1 MSRLKLAAVFVLL
14 GPFACTLEAR
24 SAEPLTPLPEAPYR
38 ALEFDRTR
46 LGPAGWRLNPVPSD
60 WQTVSLDGT
69 WKYKE
74 LPLGKAA
81 KDPFANP
88 LDDAGIHEGYYKSDF
103 DDRGWDDFPVPWS
116 WYRAADGGRGKYVS
130 GKLAWYRRTFEL
142 KPSQLAG
149 GRRIVLDFRGVAA
162 QADVWVN
169 GRKAGP
175 RHVGRYDSF
184 QYDVTPLARAGAN
197 TLAVRVYEW
206 RGDTSYRR
214 RDVGGIYQPVRLLA
228 VPSPLFSNRMMVTS
242 LVERKMIEVEAEF
255 VNPTG
260 SAVTRKLT
268 AEVAHWP
275 TGRVANTLPLRAVA
289 IAPGRHWLQLG
300 RIALPNPVPWSPDN
314 PHLYT
319 LRLADEQ
326 GRSVGLQRFGF
337 RDFRARGEW
346 LYLNGKKFK
355 PRGFTFSVR
364 TLSLLHNRD
373 GDTEML
379 LRFMKS
385 LGINMIRPHS
395 GTGMRRE
402 TFYNLCDEIGIAVYE
417 DWSGCCYAH
426 RTGDRNR
433 SDNLLSSWPVYEAHV
448 RDYYSHPCLVMWS
461 FGNEFYE
468 GQGGTYYSAN
478 VDKLYGLL
486 KDLDRQG
493 RPICGSTGRYN
504 IGLIQSGLLKERTD
518 VLDDHQYRGATVG
531 SWQDNIDHIEKYAR
545 AAFKFYGRP
554 KPKIDCEYAV
564 PGDNLRYRTLTFK
577 RLFPAFQL
585 DPASA
590 EFKRRYI
597 DFLTSKTAEIGGYIR
612 GKLNYCSP
620 RIYVTDEAECRR
632 LYSQKLF
639 KRVVEVYRRAGTRC
653 LGGHTNAQYYDLLL
667 PPGAWGNTASA
678 YGKPGPIPQ
687 GRTEWFVMPLAFTVK
702 RVYNPVLVS
711 AGVFN
716 QHPLPGSKQTVPIFV
731 TNDLNEPGTFEVEAQ
746 LRLGD
751 STPVALPRLAFGT
764 MEGMTQKSI
773 PLTFVVPRPA
783 ATARGKLELHLFK
796 NGERVGDN
804 DYPVTVVADDSTPI
818 PPGGK
823 VALYDSAERVFRGL
837 ITDTT
842 TQALKAVGCRP
853 EPLKSFD
860 ELDRYRLLIIGAN
873 SFDKTLIDAGERIHR
888 WVKNGGKI
896 LCFEQRLCGKVPFYP
911 NYSIVA
917 GSSATY
923 VSMSVPTHPLFRGLE
938 QEDFDNWFGQR
949 GYAFEFALNPL
960 NEGLV
965 AVAPTGSHNDR
976 EDARPVI
983 ADVKLGKGQIVF
995 SQLTVTKRSASDGVA
1010 RACLRNLLHY
1020 ALRDGVSRFALELPE
1035 QAFTKSLYV
1044 EDKDALFID
1053 LRRAANRGF
1062 RDDVQGDRK
1071 GGWTDFGAS
1080 GDFREIPT
1088 GPSRLQGKVPFR
1100 IIDPASNGG
1109 KSCIVLKGEKRPYF
1123 PDKVVGIPVGAKLN
1137 SVYIL
1142 HTAMYAKPGPS
1153 VRYVFHYANGE
1164 TREFVATTGRD
1175 IPDWWRPKD
1184 RANAIV
1190 VFRAGKKGLYMSE
1203 FANPLPKVEIKTMD
1217 IVSYGKSIPVVVAV
1231 TGRKRFV
1238 SVVAG
1243 QGEE

>member
-1 MSRLKLAAVFVLL
+1 MSRLKLMAVCVAFGQFV
-14 GPFACTLEAR
+14 CTLA
-24 SAEPLTPLPEAPYR
+24 APCAQPLDPHPEAPYR
-38 ALEFDRTR
+38 PLEFNRTK
-46 LGPAGWRLNPVPSD
+46 LGPAGWRLNPVPPD
-60 WQTVSLDGT
+60 WRTASLDGT
-69 WKYKE
+69 WKYRE
-74 LPLGKAA
+74 LPIEKGA

-88 LDDAGIHEGYYKSDF
+88 LDDPGMKQGYFKADF
-103 DDRGWDDFPVPWS
+103 DPSSWEDFPVPWS
-116 WYRAADGGRGKYVS
+116 WYRTADGGRKKYVP
-130 GKLAWYRRTFEL
+130 GKLAWYRHSFEL
-142 KPSQLAG
+142 RPAQLAE

-184 QYDVTPLARAGAN
+184 QYDVTPHVRAGVNA
-197 TLAVRVYEW
+197 LAVRVYEW
-206 RGDTSYRR
+206 RGDTGYRR
-214 RDVGGIYQPVRLLA
+214 RDVGGIYQPVRLLSI
-228 VPSPLFSNRMMVTS
+228 PSTVFSNRMMITS
-242 LVERKMIEVEAEF
+242 LVKERVIEVEAEF
-255 VNPTG
+255 VNPTR
-260 SAVTRKLT
+260 SAVVCELT

-275 TGRVANTLPLRAVA
+275 TGRTAGTKPLGAFTIR
-289 IAPGRHWLQLG
+289 PGRHWMKLG
-300 RIALPNPVPWSPDN
+300 RIALPDPVAWSPAN

-319 LRLADEQ
+319 LRLADDK
-326 GRSVGLQRFGF
+326 GRSAAYGRFGF

-346 LYLNGKKFK
+346 LYLNGRKFK

-364 TLSLLHNRD
+364 TPSLLHNQN
-373 GDTEML
+373 GDAEML

-402 TFYNLCDEIGIAVYE
+402 TFYNLCDEIGIVVYE
-417 DWSGCCYAH
+417 DWSGCCYPH
-426 RTGDRNR
+426 RAGDRNR
-433 SDNLLSSWPVYEAHV
+433 SDNLLSSWPAYEAHV
-448 RDYYSHPCLVMWS
+448 RDYYSHPCIVMWS

-468 GQGGTYYSAN
+468 GQGGVYYSTN
-478 VDKLYGLL
+478 VDRLYGLL
-486 KDLDRQG
+486 KALDRQG

-531 SWQDNIDHIEKYAR
+531 SWQDNIDHIENYAR
-545 AAFKFYGRP
+545 AALETYGRP
-554 KPKIDCEYAV
+554 KPKIDCEYAA

-577 RLFPAFQL
+577 TLYPAFRL
-585 DPASA
+585 DPASP

-597 DFLTSKTAEIGGYIR
+597 EFLTSRTAEIGGYIR

-639 KRVVEVYRRAGTRC
+639 KRVVEVYRRAEARC

-667 PPGAWGNTASA
+667 PPGGWGNTASA
-678 YGKPGPIPQ
+678 YGRPGPIPQ
-687 GRTEWFVMPLAFTVK
+687 DRKAWFVMPLAFTVK
-702 RVYNPVLVS
+702 RAYNPTLVS

-716 QHPLPGSKQTVPIFV
+716 QHPLPGSGQEVPVFV
-731 TNDLNEPGTFEVEAQ
+731 TNDLNEPGTFEVAAQ
-746 LRLGD
+746 LRLDDGA
-751 STPVALPRLAFGT
+751 PVALPRLAFGT
-764 MEGMTQKSI
+764 MPGMTQKSM
-773 PLTFVVPRPA
+773 PLTFVVPRVT
-783 ATARGKLELHLFK
+783 ATARGHLELYLFR
-796 NGERVGDN
+796 NGSRVGDN
-804 DYPVTVVADDSTPI
+804 TYPVTVVADDPSPM

-837 ITDTT
+837 IADTT
-842 TQALKAVGCRP
+842 TRTLEALGVRP
-853 EPLKSFD
+853 EPLRSFD
-860 ELDRYRLLIIGAN
+860 GLDRYRLLIIAAN
-873 SFDKTLIDAGERIHR
+873 SFDKTLINAGERIHR
-888 WVKNGGKI
+888 WVKAGGKV

-923 VSMSVPTHPLFRGLE
+923 VSMSVPTHPVFRGLE
-938 QEDFDNWFGQR
+938 QADFDNWLGER
-949 GYAFEFALNPL
+949 GYAFEFALSPL

-965 AVAPTGSHNDR
+965 AIAPTGSHNDR

-983 ADVKLGKGQIVF
+983 ADVKLGKGEIVF
-995 SQLTVTKRSASDGVA
+995 SQLAVTKRCASDGVA
-1010 RACLRNLLHY
+1010 RAYLRNVLRY

-1035 QAFTKSLYV
+1035 QAFAKSLYV

-1053 LRRAANRGF
+1053 LRQAVNRGF
-1062 RDDVQGDRK
+1062 RDTVSGDRK
-1071 GGWTDFGAS
+1071 GGWTDFGAA
-1080 GDFREIPT
+1080 GDFHEIPT
-1088 GPSRLQGKVPFR
+1088 GTSRLQGKVPFH

-1109 KSCIVLKGEKRPYF
+1109 RSCIVLKGEKRPYF
-1123 PDKVVGIPVGAKLN
+1123 PEKVTGIPVNARLN
-1137 SVYIL
+1137 SVYLL

-1164 TREFVATTGRD
+1164 TREFVATTERD
-1175 IPDWWRPKD
+1175 IPDWWRPKN
-1184 RANAIV
+1184 RANAVV
-1190 VFRAGKKGLYMSE
+1190 VFRKGNKGLYLSE
-1203 FANPLPKVEIKTMD
+1203 FANPLPKIEIKTMD
-1217 IVSYGKSIPVVVAV
+1217 VISCGKSIPVVVAI
-1231 TGRKRFV
+1231 TGRRRFL